1 VTVAQ
6 LRRALDD
13 LSNVPESAIVD
24 AAKLVEQIA
33 NDTGRPV
40 TIRGRRYPL
49 DAVTKYTRREQRAV
63 DATVF
68 GTPTAFWVWQTTG
81 TRGDY
86 QIPKRLGKKPRYLK
100 GRGFAHPV
108 RGPVTRRGGISG
120 RGAWRKVRARA
131 ENEVPRV
138 FVEAVHDAVRAVQ

>member
-6 LRRALDD
+6 LRKALDD

-24 AAKLVEQIA
+24 ASKLVEQFA
-33 NDTGRPV
+33 KDNGRPI

-49 DAVTKYTRREQRAV
+49 TAVTKYTRREQRAV

-68 GTPTAFWVWQTTG
+68 GTPTGFWVWQTSG

-86 QIPKRLGKKPRYLK
+86 QIPKRASSRPRYLFAS
-100 GRGFAHPV
+100 GFDHPV
-108 RGPVTRRGGISG
+108 RAPIRRHRGITG

-131 ENEVPRV
+131 EQEVPQV
-138 FVEAVHDAVRAVQ
+138 FIDAVHDAVKAVQ